1 METVVGVFAHVDAG
15 KTTLSEQLL
24 YRGGTLRRAGRVDS
38 GDTCLDHDVIERSRG
53 ITVFADEAAFT
64 ACGLPFRLIDTP
76 GHADFSGEMERSI
89 WAVDCAVLVVSCVE
103 GVQAHTE
110 TVWRLLRQNDGPV
123 VFFLNK
129 ADLPTADA
137 AGTLAA
143 VRARLGA
150 DVLACGPDFCAA
162 DIGEALAEELAARDE
177 TLMEDYLVRGY
188 DAQAARERGA
198 ALVRAGLVCPAVVGA
213 ALNGTGVD
221 TLLNVLA
228 AFCAA
233 PQEEAGDALF
243 RARVYKVRH
252 EKNGGRIVFLKV
264 LAGRLRP
271 KENVACPEKGGTA
284 YYKVNG
290 LRAYS
295 GGKSAPL
302 AEAGPGTLCA
312 AAGLGR
318 VMPGDVVGADARPG
332 MPPALRPLLSAQV
345 LAGPEFPPRRLLELL
360 REVEDEEPLLGV
372 EFSEELQRVNVQV
385 MGEVQLEVLQAVLRE
400 RYGAEV
406 SFGPCGVLYRETIAN
421 AVVGCGHFEPLRH
434 YAEVHLRLSP
444 GAPGSGITFDSECHT
459 DVLAQ
464 NWQNLIR
471 THVLEKSH
479 RGVLTGAPLTDV
491 RVTLLAGR
499 AHLKHT
505 EGGDFR
511 QAVYRAVRQGLMQAE
526 SVLLEPWY
534 SFTAE
539 ADAALAGRILSDIP
553 RMGGRYEAPVTG
565 RNGRVAVT
573 GTCPV
578 AQMQAYARELTAL
591 GKGRAQLSLAF
602 EAYHPC
608 TPAQQQHLAE
618 QTGYDP
624 ERDVE
629 NTPDS
634 VFCSHGAGYPVKW
647 NEAPAQ
653 MHIQLK

>member
-110 TVWRLLRQNDGPV
+110 TVWRLLRQNDVPV

-233 PQEEAGDALF
+233 PQEAVSYTHLTLPT
-243 RARVYKVRH
+243 
-252 EKNGGRIVFLKV
+252 I
-264 LAGRLRP
+264 RL
-271 KENVACPEKGGTA
+271 V
-284 YYKVNG
+284 
-290 LRAYS
+290 
-295 GGKSAPL
+295 
-302 AEAGPGTLCA
+302 
-312 AAGLGR
+312 
-318 VMPGDVVGADARPG
+318 
-332 MPPALRPLLSAQV
+332 
-345 LAGPEFPPRRLLELL
+345 
-360 REVEDEEPLLGV
+360 
-372 EFSEELQRVNVQV
+372 
-385 MGEVQLEVLQAVLRE
+385 
-400 RYGAEV
+400 
-406 SFGPCGVLYRETIAN
+406 
-421 AVVGCGHFEPLRH
+421 
-434 YAEVHLRLSP
+434 
-444 GAPGSGITFDSECHT
+444 
-459 DVLAQ
+459 
-464 NWQNLIR
+464 
-471 THVLEKSH
+471 
-479 RGVLTGAPLTDV
+479 
-491 RVTLLAGR
+491 
-499 AHLKHT
+499 
-505 EGGDFR
+505 
-511 QAVYRAVRQGLMQAE
+511 
-526 SVLLEPWY
+526 
-534 SFTAE
+534 
-539 ADAALAGRILSDIP
+539 
-553 RMGGRYEAPVTG
+553 
-565 RNGRVAVT
+565 
-573 GTCPV
+573 
-578 AQMQAYARELTAL
+578 
-591 GKGRAQLSLAF
+591 
-602 EAYHPC
+602 
-608 TPAQQQHLAE
+608 
-618 QTGYDP
+618 
-624 ERDVE
+624 
-629 NTPDS
+629 
-634 VFCSHGAGYPVKW
+634 
-647 NEAPAQ
+647 
-653 MHIQLK
+653 

>member
-1 METVVGVFAHVDAG
+1 MEEYPNMTKQSNIRNFSIIAHIDHG
-15 KTTLSEQLL
+15 KSTLADRLLEKCNAVSAREMESQLL
-24 YRGGTLRRAGRVDS
+24 DNMDL
-38 GDTCLDHDVIERSRG
+38 ERERG
-53 ITVFADEAAFT
+53 ITIKARAVRLTYHAQDGEDYE
-64 ACGLPFRLIDTP
+64 LNLIDTP

-110 TVWRLLRQNDGPV
+110 TVWRLLRQNDVPV

-188 DAQAARERGA
+188 DAQAAREHGA

-302 AEAGPGTLCA
+302 AEA
-312 AAGLGR
+312 
-318 VMPGDVVGADARPG
+318 
-332 MPPALRPLLSAQV
+332 
-345 LAGPEFPPRRLLELL
+345 
-360 REVEDEEPLLGV
+360 
-372 EFSEELQRVNVQV
+372 
-385 MGEVQLEVLQAVLRE
+385 
-400 RYGAEV
+400 
-406 SFGPCGVLYRETIAN
+406 
-421 AVVGCGHFEPLRH
+421 
-434 YAEVHLRLSP
+434 
-444 GAPGSGITFDSECHT
+444 
-459 DVLAQ
+459 
-464 NWQNLIR
+464 
-471 THVLEKSH
+471 
-479 RGVLTGAPLTDV
+479 
-491 RVTLLAGR
+491 
-499 AHLKHT
+499 
-505 EGGDFR
+505 
-511 QAVYRAVRQGLMQAE
+511 
-526 SVLLEPWY
+526 
-534 SFTAE
+534 
-539 ADAALAGRILSDIP
+539 
-553 RMGGRYEAPVTG
+553 
-565 RNGRVAVT
+565 
-573 GTCPV
+573 
-578 AQMQAYARELTAL
+578 
-591 GKGRAQLSLAF
+591 
-602 EAYHPC
+602 
-608 TPAQQQHLAE
+608 
-618 QTGYDP
+618 
-624 ERDVE
+624 
-629 NTPDS
+629 
-634 VFCSHGAGYPVKW
+634 
-647 NEAPAQ
+647 
-653 MHIQLK
+653 

>member
-38 GDTCLDHDVIERSRG
+38 GDTCLDRDVIERSRG

-110 TVWRLLRQNDGPV
+110 TVWRLLRQNDVPV

-264 LAGRLRP
+264 LAGRLRL

-312 AAGLGR
+312 AASLGR

-332 MPPALRPLLSAQV
+332 MPPALRPLLSA
-345 LAGPEFPPRRLLELL
+345 
-360 REVEDEEPLLGV
+360 
-372 EFSEELQRVNVQV
+372 
-385 MGEVQLEVLQAVLRE
+385 
-400 RYGAEV
+400 
-406 SFGPCGVLYRETIAN
+406 
-421 AVVGCGHFEPLRH
+421 
-434 YAEVHLRLSP
+434 
-444 GAPGSGITFDSECHT
+444 
-459 DVLAQ
+459 
-464 NWQNLIR
+464 
-471 THVLEKSH
+471 
-479 RGVLTGAPLTDV
+479 
-491 RVTLLAGR
+491 
-499 AHLKHT
+499 
-505 EGGDFR
+505 
-511 QAVYRAVRQGLMQAE
+511 
-526 SVLLEPWY
+526 
-534 SFTAE
+534 
-539 ADAALAGRILSDIP
+539 
-553 RMGGRYEAPVTG
+553 
-565 RNGRVAVT
+565 
-573 GTCPV
+573 
-578 AQMQAYARELTAL
+578 
-591 GKGRAQLSLAF
+591 
-602 EAYHPC
+602 
-608 TPAQQQHLAE
+608 
-618 QTGYDP
+618 
-624 ERDVE
+624 
-629 NTPDS
+629 
-634 VFCSHGAGYPVKW
+634 
-647 NEAPAQ
+647 
-653 MHIQLK
+653 